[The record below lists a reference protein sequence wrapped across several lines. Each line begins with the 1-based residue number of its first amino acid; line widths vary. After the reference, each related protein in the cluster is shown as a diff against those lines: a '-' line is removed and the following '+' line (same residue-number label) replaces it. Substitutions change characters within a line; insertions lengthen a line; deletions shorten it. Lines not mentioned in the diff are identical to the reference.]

1 MALLN
6 MTNETS
12 LIPCRRNIF
21 AFVSLFLLILITY
34 SNSFDASW
42 HFDDEN
48 NILNNKPLHLTEL
61 NLPNIQKTFFANWNG
76 NDKLY
81 RPVACLS
88 FALNYYFGGTE
99 VHGYHLINLMIH
111 FLSSIFLFLFVYHT
125 LNLPILEAKYGP
137 KSYFIALLS
146 TALWAINPV
155 QTQAVTYIVQRMTSM
170 AGLFCIMAMYFYLKG
185 RTTSAPKLLNS
196 THYFLCGVCGI
207 LALGSKENALML
219 PVVILIY
226 DLFIVQGVTKKNL
239 KKYSFFLLIAVI
251 ICVTLALIIAGPS
264 ILNPE
269 SLISGYQN
277 RGFTL
282 WERLLTEPRV
292 ILFYISLLLHPMP
305 DRLCLEH
312 GITLSTGLTT
322 PISTILSIVAVL
334 LIICAAAAGSR
345 RWPLISFCIIFFF
358 LNHLIEASV
367 FPLEL
372 IFEHRNYLPSMLFFV
387 PLSILLSNGIQYFS
401 KKRGLQAIFVLFVI
415 LILTGW
421 GHSTYARN
429 KVWTNDGI
437 LSFDCIEKYPD
448 LARPHHN
455 LARFYSR
462 KGLYEAAINEYRIS
476 LSREN
481 MNNLAGKNWTYYNL
495 GSIYQKLEKDEK
507 AMNYYEQAQKYQPS
521 FAPTHIRKGQIFLKK
536 GHYEKAEA
544 EFQKA
549 LQVQKQSPAALT
561 NLGHLYLRT
570 NQNEKA
576 MAYLQ
581 QALGSSPQDPDIMRR
596 LGLAYRLMNQPGKAF
611 VLFKTSLEIN
621 PNNPFILLEIA
632 QLYDEKGMVLKK
644 EKALDRFFAAFGGST
659 DRLKRFIEDMDTI
672 SEPESA
678 LSSHQRKLLRFL
690 AAACQNRSQE
700 YEDLARERKSP

>member
-1 MALLN
+1 MTLLN
-6 MTNETS
+6 MTNVTS
-12 LIPCRRNIF
+12 LTPCRRNIF
-21 AFVSLFLLILITY
+21 AIVSLFLLILITY
-34 SNSFDASW
+34 SNAFDASW

-81 RPVACLS
+81 RPVTCLS

-155 QTQAVTYIVQRMTSM
+155 QTQAVTYVVQRMASM

-185 RTTSAPKLLNS
+185 RTSPPKLLS
-196 THYFLCGVCGI
+196 GTHYFFCVVCVI
-207 LALGSKENALML
+207 LAIGSKENAVIL

-226 DLFIVQGVTKKNL
+226 DLFLLQGVTKKNL
-239 KKYSFFLLIAVI
+239 KKYSFFLLFAVI
-251 ICVTLALIIAGPS
+251 ICVTLALLIAGPS

-292 ILFYISLLLHPMP
+292 ILFYISLILYPMP

-312 GITLSTGLTT
+312 GMTLSTSLTT
-322 PISTILSIVAVL
+322 PISTVMSIVAVL
-334 LIICAAAAGSR
+334 LILCTAAAGSR
-345 RWPLISFCIIFFF
+345 KWPFISFCIIFFF

-401 KKRGLQAIFVLFVI
+401 KKRSLQTILIIFVI
-415 LILTGW
+415 LVLMGW

-429 KVWTNDGI
+429 MIWKNEGT
-437 LSFDCIEKYPD
+437 LSFDCVEKYPD

-455 LARFYSR
+455 LARFYAQKKR
-462 KGLYEAAINEYRIS
+462 YQDAIDEYRTS
-476 LSREN
+476 LSKEN
-481 MNNLAGKNWTYYNL
+481 INNLAGKNWTYYNL
-495 GSIYQKLEKDEK
+495 GSIYQELGKDEK
-507 AMNYYEQAQKYQPS
+507 AMHYYEQAQKYQPS

-544 EFQKA
+544 EFEKA

-581 QALGSSPQDPDIMRR
+581 QALGTSPKDPDIMRR
-596 LGLAYRLMNQPGKAF
+596 LGLAYRLMNRSGKASF
-611 VLFKTSLEIN
+611 LFNASLEIN
-621 PNNPFILLEIA
+621 PNNSFILLEMA
-632 QLYDEKGMVLKK
+632 QLYDENGMVIKK
-644 EKALDRFFAAFGGST
+644 ERALDRFFAVFGGGT
-659 DRLKRFIEDMDTI
+659 DRLRRFIEDMDTI

-678 LSSHQRKLLRFL
+678 LSSHQRELLRFL
-690 AAACQNRSQE
+690 TVACQNRSRE
-700 YEDLARERKSP
+700 YEDLARELKSP